1 MDNGPCRGPEGP
13 FKAIATVKTMLA
25 RPACLMWWAGPG
37 CISSSLMR
45 TAMDMVDKMDAVWM
59 DSLDGLYGGGA
70 VLISVG
76 QLDKK

>member
-13 FKAIATVKTMLA
+13 FKAIATVKTMKPD
-25 RPACLMWWAGPG
+25 RPASCGGPGPG

-59 DSLDGLYGGGA
+59 DSLDGLNVGGA
-70 VLISVG
+70 VLMPAIMSA
-76 QLDKK
+76 

>member
-25 RPACLMWWAGPG
+25 GPACLMWWAGPG

-59 DSLDGLYGGGA
+59 DSLDGLNGRGA
-70 VLISVG
+70 VLMPATMSA
-76 QLDKK
+76 